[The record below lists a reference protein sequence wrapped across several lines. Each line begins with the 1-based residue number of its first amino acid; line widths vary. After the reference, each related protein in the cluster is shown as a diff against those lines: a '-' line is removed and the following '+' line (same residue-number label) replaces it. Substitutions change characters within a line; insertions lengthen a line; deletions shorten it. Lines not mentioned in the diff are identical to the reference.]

1 MSRPR
6 VVMTPEELSCI
17 LKPFVTARSWL
28 VYDESAQVS
37 EAKLH
42 KGNVVKHVALLTALH
57 EHSPS
62 LVFTR
67 SVVSAVLKQLLVQ
80 FGLSQD
86 SSKDWLDT
94 KTNRLQNLCR
104 TVSQSL
110 RKNPRSEFAA
120 TFPWSPTATD
130 TAVELGYI
138 VGYDR
143 ELRLAWRRLEVLNRN
158 SRDVEPSL
166 RARTNRLTAGTVFR
180 RVRAHNDRHHVRR
193 APSDSGCREQTR
205 HADCCVVG
213 DPLREQTSSVRE
225 TEIIYNTP
233 HELV

>member
-1 MSRPR
+1 MVCCVSGFKATVGPIR
-6 VVMTPEELSCI
+6 VVTGLIERLAGHE
-17 LKPFVTARSWL
+17 
-28 VYDESAQVS
+28 DESA
-37 EAKLH
+37 ADPL
-42 KGNVVKHVALLTALH
+42 
-57 EHSPS
+57 
-62 LVFTR
+62 
-67 SVVSAVLKQLLVQ
+67 
-80 FGLSQD
+80 QD
-86 SSKDWLDT
+86 SEPKFAKESQVRVCRDSPVEPDSDRHRCGTWLH
-94 KTNRLQNLCR
+94 C
-104 TVSQSL
+104 
-110 RKNPRSEFAA
+110 
-120 TFPWSPTATD
+120 
-130 TAVELGYI
+130 
-138 VGYDR
+138 GYDR